1 MKTVCKECGSDNIQ
15 QQATIYLNPNDL
27 ENFTDWNSLIW
38 EDDYWCL
45 VCDEECEAKEIEQIA
60 SRFKKSH
67 LGPGQNRI
75 TSEITTTYND
85 TREINKGFML
95 QFTKFDVEW
104 GTPTCGGCSLTTYT
118 LGWGVPPL
126 VQS

>member
-45 VCDEECEAKEIEQIA
+45 VCDEECEAKEIE
-60 SRFKKSH
+60 
-67 LGPGQNRI
+67 
-75 TSEITTTYND
+75 
-85 TREINKGFML
+85 
-95 QFTKFDVEW
+95 
-104 GTPTCGGCSLTTYT
+104 
-118 LGWGVPPL
+118 
-126 VQS
+126 